1 MEAPS
6 AHELLTDPNLK
17 SSEQM
22 VDITKESVQP
32 ERQISP
38 FAQAIRSKRIPL
50 ILQFGGQ
57 GLSYWPELQLLY
69 KDSKAAKQFIIHAAA
84 ALLQESSSENVKAS
98 PALQSAIDLE
108 LWLSTPEKASKF
120 SSTEWSNA
128 VYSYPLIFIT
138 QMSNYFAFLER
149 AELTHQAV
157 LAQTEC
163 AIGHSQ
169 GVVSALVC
177 ALAADEVEL
186 LTIATE
192 YVKYMFWHGLRTHE
206 AWASIIPEI
215 ASKDATPMLA
225 VSGLT
230 EEEVE
235 RILSVFN
242 ARAPHGK
249 TQISLINGKNMF
261 SITGHPEALKQLE
274 KTFQGKPVPADKNQ
288 NRIPYSDRPKA
299 VSTSFVPLSCPFHSP
314 ILGAAQSQIL
324 ADVQR
329 FGLSCE
335 SKHIRVPVYKTTKD
349 ASNLQQVVEVSDLL
363 PIVVDMQ
370 LNLAADWMAT
380 WHQVWKNHG
389 QANYVLDFGPGQ
401 GASRLSAPIA
411 EPAGFT
417 VVSASFQS
425 SVTSTSLQFTPCLG
439 LEQLLNAEVTLN
451 NSWMEKYAPKL
462 HHECGNQIV
471 SNKFTRLLKKP
482 PVMVAGMTPTTSLNG
497 IDLVAAAQ
505 NAGFHAE
512 LAGGGLSRLCI
523 FENSISK
530 LVSKLTPGYGITIN
544 MLYLN
549 AKQWGFQFPAV
560 LRLRRQGVP
569 IESITIGAGI
579 PSLDRADEIIQ
590 KLQSV
595 RINLI
600 AFKPGSTDGIY
611 SVLDIAQANPKM
623 NIMLQWTGGRAGG
636 HHSFED
642 FHEPLENTYAAIRR
656 LPNVILVVG
665 SGFGDWKDSVPY
677 LTGDWSLKRGNI
689 AAMPVDG
696 ILLGS
701 RMMVAKEAATAKEV
715 KQLLVDTP
723 GISNESEWEK
733 SYKGIVGGV
742 ITVTS
747 ELGEPIHKIAGR
759 GTMCW
764 RDFDEMYF
772 SKPREEL
779 EGLLRQDKAAII
791 ERLNKDFQKPYFGCK
806 KVSQNDSTEM
816 IRVPAD
822 LHEMTYEQVMDRMIE
837 LMFVEKGER
846 PNRWIHGTY
855 QSRLTDFIKR
865 SAQVFSNNASSGF
878 QFDSAKVKTHP
889 REVLREFIACYP
901 QASTTPMSVSDID
914 YFLHICQS
922 GGKPVNFIPIIDA
935 DFRTWFKKDSLWY
948 SEDLDAVPDRDAQ
961 RVCILQGP
969 VAVRYSTI
977 CDEPVAKILGD
988 IAAGYVRT
996 VEERT
1001 SMDTGDCAI
1010 SSPESIKTICG
1021 IPVGRSAPKV
1031 CEIILDEDVSPPDFD
1046 LWLDGL
1052 LSLLGP
1058 DSVLSVLLSA
1068 HDIVRGSK
1076 WISNPIRPLLRPLPA
1091 RKFVIHEN
1099 GFEIYKEAESSPTIT
1114 ISKTEKEFHV
1124 HLSEIR
1130 PCTADLPSRVVP
1142 LHFCF
1147 RYKPDY
1153 PLAIH
1158 EDEDARMCAIKNFYA
1173 MFWVAEKDN
1182 EEATCS
1188 AACQESVFST
1198 FECERTVTDR
1208 DIADYKAA
1216 MGFAYAQEA
1225 VPADFATILAWKPL
1239 IQSVFTRQVNV
1250 NLLDLVH
1257 LSHSYKLL
1265 KSGSQQNAS
1274 YLFKAGDE
1282 TMSACKVASV
1292 RITEYGKAVSGIATI
1307 SQRVIT
1313 ENMVEELVPVVEL
1326 RSEFLIRGEFDDFEN
1341 TFTIRET
1348 NDAVQIVRDEDFEVL
1363 MAKSWFVA
1371 SSDSME
1377 QLSISTG
1384 DEIRFELTTRETF
1397 SASNTI
1403 DKLEI
1408 SGKVYLWKKG
1418 KSVELI
1424 GTIQLSTNEL
1434 QSDPIRAY
1442 IDSLSQPDSQ
1452 PNADSLFPN
1461 GGYNMLEVPVS
1472 IYVPK
1477 NAVDYAVAS
1486 RDLNPIHRSEYAAI
1500 LANLPSGR
1508 PIMHGM
1514 WSATKVRSLL
1524 IDQFGQG
1531 NDTNVVSYAANFD
1544 GMVYP
1549 GDNLYLQARH
1559 VGQRNGNKLLEIQ
1572 VVNASKERVI
1582 TAKAEIKQPLTAF
1595 VFTGQGSAEVGMGMD
1610 RYEVSAISRET
1621 WNRGE
1626 KHLQRMFGFSIL
1638 DIVRKNPS
1646 KITIH
1651 FGGRNGRR
1659 IRDNYMK
1666 LKCDKPETGES
1677 VPLIPEINERTQ
1689 SFTFSAPEGLLFATQ
1704 FSQPALVLLEKAMFC
1719 EIKKAQLIGDDSAFA
1734 GHSLGEYAGL
1744 CSFAE
1749 ALEVEDVVE
1758 IVFLRGLIMQR
1769 AVKRDEMGRSEYGM
1783 VAANPSRIGG
1793 GFTAAD
1799 LFQVVDKIYRATDK
1813 LLQVVN
1819 YNVKNLQYVVAG
1831 HSVNLEV
1838 LATVLTKFAKSG
1850 GASIDLD
1857 AEINQAKSHA
1867 QARREKCKA
1876 ANRPFTLSRGHATI
1890 PLVGIDVPFHSR
1902 ELLSGVPSFRKLLR
1916 VKIDA
1921 EILSQ
1926 QAPKLID
1933 RYIPN
1938 LVAKPLSLDR
1948 SYVQHI
1954 YDVTNSPFLAEV
1966 LEPVRWESVSRP
1978 ELMHLLLT
1986 ELLAYQFASPVQ
1998 WITTQDYLFSKNGN
2012 GVHRLIEIGPSPT
2025 LTNMAL
2031 RTLQSGDFSRTQ
2043 REILYY
2049 QRDRDVVHFE
2059 QQNEFPSAAEYA
2071 DSLIQV
2077 DAESVDAAEEDDIST
2092 ELSSVPQAPVVMP
2105 PVMAAPAAGAI
2116 EDRPLSPD
2124 VVLCSIVALR
2134 TDKMMQEIKPDQSVK
2149 SYCAGKS
2156 ALQNEIM
2163 GDLEKE
2169 FTGAGT
2175 IPDGAAELPIKDL
2188 TSNLVNYKKMGS
2200 VSSSLIAQMLTN
2212 KMPGGFTVS
2221 KVRSYLTESRGLGSG
2236 LVDSVLV
2243 FATTEAPKTRLKN
2256 EDAAQK
2262 WLDSCVDH
2270 YAGYAGISLA
2280 RPSASMGTI
2289 PNSMYFMPQA
2299 PSIPNVS
2306 DQPVDAKHVI
2316 RVLVAVKVGK
2326 PYSEVLESSTINSL
2340 CGGKSALQNEVVG
2353 DLANEFGSASDDAA
2367 ELKISELAGKV
2378 VNYSSPGKV
2387 SSAMI
2392 AKMYASRLPGGFG
2405 ITAVRQHLSGE
2416 RCLPPGRIQSILIH
2430 SLLYRPKQRLNSDA
2444 QAKKWLDDTTDD
2456 YAKWEN
2462 LDIPYRSKF
2471 QASMPNGMMSSMGA
2485 SSGPTEFEKKLK
2497 AMIEEQSAVATEF
2510 LGKDHLD
2517 WHRKVEMEAKLREE
2531 VEASMSVWTSEHGE
2545 AYGAGIQ
2552 AKFDAKKERVYDSFW
2567 SWALQDAFELYYR
2580 TLDEATTTSILPIAN
2595 SSSLQNHFM
2604 MMSKWINT
2612 RAEKMMEETSKP
2624 PLEWFKPL
2632 LCNRV
2637 TPELLRCTRY
2647 FEQRAES
2654 ENRYEYSQAI
2664 QLLAEQLQ
2672 EWMKRDPVNVHIF
2685 ESSAPHLKIQED
2697 GKIVYDEI
2705 PRSGVSDSTEY
2716 VREMARGLEYN
2727 VEIENL
2733 SLETAVRNAILESA
2747 IGFEAV
2753 NEDDDLISYGD
2764 GQHSDD
2770 AELSSGRSE
2779 EVMSSPER
2787 VPSVIDKGEKLTAL
2801 RESLRNRAALARK
2814 QRSQTLV
2821 EQSSILRF
2829 GLDENLK
2836 QIVLPHVHLRKPSSV
2851 DPMIRLYDVALTC
2864 TLLRCMHEMATEGAS
2879 FVGKVALVTGCG
2891 RNSIGAQI
2899 VKSLLEGGA
2908 TVFVTT
2914 SSYSLRTTK
2923 MFQSIYEEHGSRGSR
2938 LIVVPFN
2945 QASKVDT
2952 QSLIKHIYDTHKLD
2966 LDVIIPFAALP
2977 ETGRMLT
2984 DLDGRSEL
2992 AHRIMLTNTLRLIGE
3007 VASAKQARNI
3017 TSRPAL
3023 ALIPLSPNHGN
3034 FGGDGL
3040 YAESK
3045 LGIES
3050 LLNKWQSEP
3059 WSDQISVVGAVIGW
3073 TRGTGLMSGNNVV
3086 AEGVEKLGV
3095 RTFSTVE
3102 MGFNLSALL
3111 HPLIAEAAS
3120 ESPLWVDLTGGMA
3133 QIQNLKD
3140 VVDDIRSSIMKQS
3153 KLNAAI
3159 FSAARN
3165 ESGQVSPIKTLVQ
3178 AEDLDPKANLSRYYC
3193 ETFPSLDEKQVVK
3206 AGSNEALLGGM
3217 IDLEKVIV
3225 VTGFGEVGPWGN
3237 SRTRWEME
3245 SFGEFSLEGCIE
3257 LAWLTGYIVYK
3268 NGSWADATT
3277 NEIIPD
3283 HLIKSK
3289 YEETMLEHAGIRV
3302 VEPELFEGYDP
3313 KKKSILH
3320 QVAID
3325 KKMSPIEVASFEEA
3339 ILFRDEIG
3347 EENLD
3352 IYQDDCGSWMIRLR
3366 KGCVL
3371 SIPRALKFDRFVAGQ
3386 IPTGW
3391 NIERLGMPKDLANSV
3406 DPITLYTLASTA
3418 DTFISA
3424 GIVDPYEFYQYIHVS
3439 EIGNMSGGG
3448 MGGMRALRR
3457 IFQLRLLGRGA
3468 PSDTLQE
3475 CFINTPPAW
3484 VNMLLLSSSGP
3495 IKTPVGACATA
3506 AESVDAG
3513 VDTIKRGKA
3522 RVVIVGGYDDFGEEG
3537 AFEFAQMK
3545 ATSDS
3550 VNEMAMGRDA
3560 REMCRPCS
3568 STRGGFMESY
3578 GAGTQLLMDAK
3589 LALEMGCPIYGI
3601 VALTNTAT
3609 DKNGRSVPA
3618 PGQGILTTAREV
3630 HCAGDPDRV
3639 SPLLDATFRR
3649 RQFGAELLSIDKWFA
3664 HELECADENQVE
3676 FLHQM
3681 KERKVKA
3688 AQELWGME
3696 FYQSRNDIAPLRG
3709 ALSVW
3714 NLTVDDIG
3722 AVSFHGTGTQAN
3734 DKNESDVTQKQ
3745 MRHLGRSIGN
3755 PLPVICQ
3762 KYLTGHPKGAA
3773 AAWMLNGLL
3782 QVLNSGIIPG
3792 NRSLDNTCTS
3802 LRKFDYLL
3810 YPNRSIQTNGIKAGL
3825 MKSFGFGQAGGEILL
3840 LHPDILLS
3848 ILPRSQ
3854 VNRYMETRTHRMT
3867 QMNSHLQ
3874 RAVTGKGSYMNIKDA
3889 APYTPDQESQVYLDP
3904 TARACYDT
3912 KINSWRFQGFESAEN
3927 VDTQDASQPKPHRR
3941 VFGKAKVA
3949 ESKVLTTTTDASTSA
3964 GKIAVAL
3971 NQAAS
3976 SIGLDSGSSGLGVD
3990 VEPIATFECLDN
4002 RENFLS
4008 RNFTEQEIAYCKS
4021 APHPAASFA
4030 GRWAAKEAV
4039 IKAISNAAP
4048 SQPNLWK
4055 GSGASLREI
4064 ETFLTASGAPA
4075 VLLTGFPL
4083 EVYQRVGLESL
4094 KISISHSGDY
4104 AVAQAVV
4111 SHSRN

>member
-6 AHELLTDPNLK
+6 DNEISADSTLP
-17 SSEQM
+17 SSERM
-22 VDITKESVQP
+22 AETKIESAQP
-32 ERQISP
+32 EVRISP
-38 FAQAIRSKRIPL
+38 FAQAIQTETASV

-57 GLSYWPELQLLY
+57 GLAYWQELQLLY
-69 KDSKAAKQFIIHAAA
+69 NESEASRQFITQVAS
-84 ALLQESSSENVKAS
+84 ALLQASDSDEAKAS
-98 PALQSAIDLE
+98 PALSNPIDLQ
-108 LWLSTPEKASKF
+108 LWLSNPKQVPTL
-120 SSTEWSNA
+120 SSVEWSNA
-128 VYSYPLIFIT
+128 IYSYPLIFIT
-138 QMSNYFAFLER
+138 QIANYVAFLER
-149 AELTHQAV
+149 AQLTHKVV
-157 LAQTEC
+157 LSQSEC

-169 GVVSALVC
+169 GIVSALVC
-177 ALAADEVEL
+177 ALARDDMEL
-186 LTIATE
+186 YTIASQ
-192 YVKYMFWHGLRTHE
+192 YVRYMFWHGLRVQET
-206 AWASIIPEI
+206 WTTLVPETL
-215 ASKDATPMLA
+215 KDATPMLA

-235 RILSVFN
+235 HVLYSFN
-242 ARAPHGK
+242 KKSGSK

-261 SITGHPEALKQLE
+261 SITGHPEALKELE
-274 KTFQGKPVPADKNQ
+274 RVFKGKPNSTETNQ
-288 NRIPYSDRPKA
+288 NRIPFSDRSKA
-299 VSTSFVPLSCPFHSP
+299 VSTSFIPLSCPFHS
-314 ILGAAQSQIL
+314 LAVASAENQIL
-324 ADVQR
+324 TDLQR
-329 FGLSCE
+329 IQLTCE
-335 SKHIRVPVYKTTKD
+335 SEQLCIPVYKTTKD
-349 ASNLQQVVEVSDLL
+349 ASNLQQAAVGEDLM
-363 PIVVDMQ
+363 PMIVTMQ
-370 LNLAADWMAT
+370 LTLVADWMST
-380 WHQVWKNHG
+380 WRHVWENHKRV
-389 QANYVLDFGPGQ
+389 NYVLDFGPGQ
-401 GASRLSAPIA
+401 GVCRLSAPIA
-411 EPAGFT
+411 EGAGFI
-417 VVSASFQS
+417 VVSAAFQS
-425 SVTSTSLQFTPCLG
+425 SVTSTSLQFTPYLG
-439 LEQLLNAEVTLN
+439 LEQLFSSECICKK
-451 NSWMEKYAPKL
+451 SWIETYAPRL
-462 HHECGNQIV
+462 HREHGRRMV
-471 SNKFTRLLKKP
+471 SNRFTRLLKKP
-482 PVMVAGMTPTTSLNG
+482 PVMIAGMTPTTSLNG

-523 FENSISK
+523 FEDSISK

-579 PSLDRADEIIQ
+579 PSLERADEIIQ
-590 KLQSV
+590 QLQSV

-611 SVLDIAQANPKM
+611 SVLEIAQSNPKM
-623 NIMLQWTGGRAGG
+623 NVMLQWTGGRAGG

-642 FHEPLENTYAAIRR
+642 FHDPLENTYAAIRR
-656 LPNVILVVG
+656 VSNVVLVVG
-665 SGFGDWKDSVPY
+665 SGFGDWKDSVQY
-677 LTGDWSLKRGNI
+677 LTGDWSLKRGSI
-689 AAMPVDG
+689 ASMPVDG

-701 RMMVAKEAATAKEV
+701 RIMVAKEAATATEV

-779 EGLLRQDKAAII
+779 DTLLRRDKASII

-806 KVSQNDSTEM
+806 KVIQKDSSEL
-816 IRVPAD
+816 IRVPID
-822 LHEMTYEQVMDRMIE
+822 LDEMTYEQVIDRMIE

-846 PNRWIHGTY
+846 PNRWIHGSY
-855 QSRLTDFIKR
+855 ASRMIDFIKR
-865 SAQVFSNNASSGF
+865 SAQVFSTKTSSTF
-878 QFDSAKVKTHP
+878 QLDSVKVKTRP
-889 REVLREFIACYP
+889 YEVLRDFISCYP
-901 QASTTPMSVSDID
+901 QASSTPMSIADID

-922 GGKPVNFIPIIDA
+922 GGKPVNFIPIIDT

-948 SEDLDAVPDRDAQ
+948 SEDLDAVPERDAQ

-969 VAVRYSTI
+969 VAVKYSTI
-977 CDEPVAKILGD
+977 RDEPVAKILGD
-988 IAAGYVRT
+988 IAEGYIQT
-996 VEERT
+996 VEKSNTCTET
-1001 SMDTGDCAI
+1001 CAF
-1010 SSPESIKTICG
+1010 SPPIETICG
-1021 IPVGRSAPKV
+1021 LLVKRSLPNV
-1031 CEIILDEDVSPPDFD
+1031 YEIAVNESVPSDSD
-1046 LWLDGL
+1046 LWIDGL
-1052 LSLLGP
+1052 ASLLGV
-1058 DSVLSVLLSA
+1058 DSDLAELLRA
-1068 HDIVRGSK
+1068 RDIVRGSK
-1076 WISNPIRPLLRPLPA
+1076 WISNPIRPLLRPLCH
-1091 RKFVIHEN
+1091 RKYVLYEN
-1099 GFEIYKEAESSPTIT
+1099 GLEICKDGESLPCIT
-1114 ISKTEKEFHV
+1114 IQKTENEFLV
-1124 HLSEIR
+1124 EIR
-1130 PCTADLPSRVVP
+1130 ELRPQTSDVPTRIVP
-1142 LHFCF
+1142 LRFCF
-1147 RYKPDY
+1147 RYKPNC

-1158 EDEDARMCAIKNFYA
+1158 EDEDVRIRAIKNFYA
-1173 MFWVAEKDN
+1173 MFWIAEKND
-1182 EEATCS
+1182 EEASCS
-1188 AACQESVFST
+1188 AACAQSVFSE
-1198 FECERTVTDR
+1198 FVCERTVTDR
-1208 DIADYKAA
+1208 DITDYKAA
-1216 MGFAYAQEA
+1216 MGFTYAQQA
-1225 VPADFATILAWKPL
+1225 APADFATILAWKPL

-1265 KSGSQQNAS
+1265 KPGSQGDTS

-1282 TMSACKVASV
+1282 TMSVCKVAGV
-1292 RITEYGKAVSGIATI
+1292 RITEFGKAVSGIATI

-1326 RSEFLIRGEFDDFEN
+1326 RSEFLIRGEFNDFEN
-1341 TFTIRET
+1341 TFAISET
-1348 NDAVQIVRDEDFEVL
+1348 NDTVEIVREEAFEVL
-1363 MAKSWFVA
+1363 MSKSWFVA
-1371 SSDSME
+1371 SSNSME
-1377 QLSISTG
+1377 QLSISIG
-1384 DEIRFELTTRETF
+1384 DELRFQWTTRETF
-1397 SASNTI
+1397 VASNRL
-1403 DKLEI
+1403 DSLQI

-1418 KSVELI
+1418 KAVELI
-1424 GTIQLSTNEL
+1424 GTIQLSSNGL
-1434 QSDPIRAY
+1434 VADPIRTY
-1442 IDSLSQPDSQ
+1442 IDSLSQPDAHSK
-1452 PNADSLFPN
+1452 NGSLFPN
-1461 GGYNMLEVPVS
+1461 GGYHMLQVPIS
-1472 IYVPK
+1472 ITVPES
-1477 NAVDYAVAS
+1477 AVDYAVAS

-1524 IDQFGQG
+1524 IAKFGQE
-1531 NDTNVVSYAANFD
+1531 NDTNVVSYAAKFD

-1549 GDNLYLQARH
+1549 GDTLYLQARH
-1559 VGQRNGNKLLEIQ
+1559 VGQRHGNKLLEIQ
-1572 VVNASKERVI
+1572 IVNASKERVI
-1582 TAKAEIKQPLTAF
+1582 TATAEIKQPLTAF

-1610 RYEVSAISRET
+1610 RYEVSSISRET

-1626 KHLQRMFGFSIL
+1626 KHLEQMFGFSIL

-1646 KITIH
+1646 QITIH

-1659 IRDNYMK
+1659 IRENYMK
-1666 LKCDKPETGES
+1666 LKCEKPETGES

-1719 EIKKAQLIGDDSAFA
+1719 EIKKAQLIGNDSAFA

-1783 VAANPSRIGG
+1783 VAANPSRIGN

-1799 LFQVVDKIYRATDK
+1799 LFHVVDKIYRATDK

-1831 HSVNLEV
+1831 DSVNLEV
-1838 LATVLTKFAKSG
+1838 LATVLSKFAKNTSDT
-1850 GASIDLD
+1850 IDLD
-1857 AEINQAKSHA
+1857 AEIKQAKSHA
-1867 QARREKCKA
+1867 QARKEKCKA
-1876 ANRPFTLSRGHATI
+1876 GNRPFILSRGHATI

-1926 QAPKLID
+1926 QASKLIG

-1954 YDVTNSPFLAEV
+1954 YDVTNSPFLAKV
-1966 LEPVRWESVSRP
+1966 LEPAAWESVSRP

-1998 WITTQDYLFSKNGN
+1998 WITTQEYLFSKNGN
-2012 GVHRLIEIGPSPT
+2012 GVYRLIEIGPSPT

-2031 RTLQSGDFSRTQ
+2031 RTLQSGDFSRAQ

-2059 QQNEFPSAAEYA
+2059 HENDFSSAAEYA
-2071 DSLIQV
+2071 ASLQEKV
-2077 DAESVDAAEEDDIST
+2077 VTFDAEEEDMPTPEATIA
-2092 ELSSVPQAPVVMP
+2092 PQAPVVMP
-2105 PVMAAPAAGAI
+2105 PVMPFPATGTI

-2124 VVLCSIVALR
+2124 VVLSSIVALR
-2134 TDKMMQEIKPDQSVK
+2134 TDKSMQEIKSDQSIK

-2188 TSNLVNYKKMGS
+2188 TEKLVEYKKLGS
-2200 VSSSLIAQMLTN
+2200 VSSSLIGQMLTN

-2221 KVRSYLTESRGLGSG
+2221 KVRSYLTESRGLGPG
-2236 LVDSVLV
+2236 LVDTVLV
-2243 FATTEAPKTRLKN
+2243 FACTEAPKARLKN
-2256 EDAAQK
+2256 EQVAEK

-2270 YAGYAGISLA
+2270 YATYAGISLA
-2280 RPSASMGTI
+2280 RPSANAVGPS
-2289 PNSMYFMPQA
+2289 NSMFFMPQA
-2299 PSIPNVS
+2299 ATIPNVS
-2306 DQPVDAKHVI
+2306 DQPVHAKHVI
-2316 RVLVAVKVGK
+2316 RVLVAVKVQK
-2326 PYSEVLESSTINSL
+2326 PYAQVLESSSINSL

-2353 DLANEFGSASDDAA
+2353 DLANEFGSSYDDAG
-2367 ELKISELAGKV
+2367 EMTLSDLAGKA

-2416 RCLPPGRIQSILIH
+2416 RCLPPGRIESVLIH
-2430 SLLYRPKQRLNSDA
+2430 SLLYRPKQRLSNDTA
-2444 QAKKWLDDTTDD
+2444 TKKWLDEVTDD
-2456 YAKWEN
+2456 YGKWEN
-2462 LDIPYRSKF
+2462 VDIPYRSKL
-2471 QASMPNGMMSSMGA
+2471 QASMPNGMMSSMMGA
-2485 SSGPTEFEKKLK
+2485 SAGPTEFEKKLK
-2497 AMIEEQSAVATEF
+2497 AMIEEQSVVAREF

-2517 WHRKVEMEAKLREE
+2517 WHRKLEMEATLREQ
-2531 VEASMSVWTSEHGE
+2531 VESSMAVWTSEHGE
-2545 AYGAGIQ
+2545 VYGAGIQ
-2552 AKFDAKKERVYDSFW
+2552 GKFDAKKERVYDSFW
-2567 SWALQDAFELYYR
+2567 SWALQDAFELYYH
-2580 TLDEATTTSILPIAN
+2580 TLNEATTTSPLLIAN
-2595 SSSLQNHFM
+2595 SSSLRNHFM

-2612 RAEKMMEETSKP
+2612 RADTMMEGTSTP

-2637 TPELLRCTRY
+2637 TPELLQCTRY

-2654 ENRYEYSQAI
+2654 ENRSEYSQAI

-2685 ESSAPHLKIQED
+2685 ESSAPHVEIQED
-2697 GKIVYDEI
+2697 GKIVYNEI

-2716 VREMARGLEYN
+2716 VREMARGLEYT

-2733 SLETAVRNAILESA
+2733 SLESAVRNAILESA

-2753 NEDDDLISYGD
+2753 NEEDDLISYGD

-2779 EVMSSPER
+2779 EVMSSPEQISR
-2787 VPSVIDKGEKLTAL
+2787 VVDKGEKLMAL
-2801 RESLRNRAALARK
+2801 RESLGNRAALARK
-2814 QRSQTLV
+2814 QTLV

-2864 TLLRCMHEMATEGAS
+2864 TLLRCMHEMATEGVS

-2891 RNSIGAQI
+2891 RNSIGAEI

-2914 SSYSLRTTK
+2914 SSYGFQTTK
-2923 MFQSIYEEHGSRGSR
+2923 LFQSIYEEHGSRGSR
-2938 LIVVPFN
+2938 LIVIPFN

-2952 QSLIKHIYDTHKLD
+2952 EALIKHIYDTHKLD

-2992 AHRIMLTNTLRLIGE
+2992 AHRIMLTNTLRLIGQ

-3017 TSRPAL
+3017 TSRPAV

-3034 FGGDGL
+3034 FGGDGM

-3086 AEGVEKLGV
+3086 AQGVEKLGV

-3140 VVDDIRSSIMKQS
+3140 VVDDIRNSIMKQS

-3159 FSAARN
+3159 YSAARN
-3165 ESGQVSPIKTLVQ
+3165 ETQSQTLLEVN
-3178 AEDLDPKANLSRYYC
+3178 DLDRKANLSRYYC
-3193 ETFPSLDEKQVVK
+3193 ETFPSVDHKHVVK
-3206 AGSNEALLGGM
+3206 IASNEALLGGM

-3268 NGSWADATT
+3268 NGAWADATT
-3277 NEIIPD
+3277 NEMIPD

-3289 YEETMLEHAGIRV
+3289 YEEIMLQHAGIRV

-3313 KKKSILH
+3313 KKKFILH

-3339 ILFRDEIG
+3339 VLFRDEIG

-3352 IYQDDCGSWMIRLR
+3352 IFQDDRGSWMIRLR

-3537 AFEFAQMK
+3537 AYEFAQMK

-3550 VNEMAMGRDA
+3550 VNEIAMGRDA

-3630 HCAGDPDRV
+3630 HCSEPDRV
-3639 SPLLDATFRR
+3639 SPLLDATVRR
-3649 RQFGAELLSIDKWFA
+3649 RQFDKELLSIDQWFA
-3664 HELECADENQVE
+3664 KELNSVDTNQIE

-3681 KERKVKA
+3681 KERKIKA
-3688 AQELWGME
+3688 AQEVWGME

-3773 AAWMLNGLL
+3773 AAWMLNGVL

-3810 YPNRSIQTNGIKAGL
+3810 YPNRSIQTNGIKAAL

-3840 LHPDILLS
+3840 LHPDLLLS
-3848 ILPRSQ
+3848 ILSKGQ
-3854 VNRYMETRTHRMT
+3854 VERYMETRTHRMT

-3874 RAVTGKGSYMNIKDA
+3874 RALTGKKSYMNIKDA
-3889 APYTPDQESQVYLDP
+3889 APYTPEQESQVYLDP
-3904 TARACYDT
+3904 TARACYDSN
-3912 KINSWRFQGFESAEN
+3912 IHSWRFEGYEPAESL
-3927 VDTQDASQPKPHRR
+3927 DAQEASHQKPHRR
-3941 VFGKAKVA
+3941 VFGKAKIA
-3949 ESKVLTTTTDASTSA
+3949 ENSAPKTTSDASTSA

-3971 NQAAS
+3971 NEAAS
-3976 SIGLDSGSSGLGVD
+3976 RIGLDSGSTGLGVD
-3990 VEPIATFECLDN
+3990 VEPIATFESLDN
-4002 RENFLS
+4002 RDNFLS

-4039 IKAISNAAP
+4039 IKAISNAVP
-4048 SQPNLWK
+4048 SQPNVWK

-4064 ETFLTASGAPA
+4064 ETFLTASGAPS
-4075 VLLTGFPL
+4075 VLLTGYPL
-4083 EVYQRVGLESL
+4083 EVYQRIGLESL

-4111 SHSRN
+4111 SQTRS